1 MKRFSKLLMAVVLV
15 MFVSLA
21 PAKAQQKGDLQL
33 RAGVGYFSLPDYV
46 GILLAGFGSIDT
58 TEGITRD
65 DFIPL
70 LNPSVEVEY
79 HFSEHFSLGG
89 FLALGYADARTT
101 LDSTGEI
108 NKRATAFYPTLG
120 ISFTMRYFRSGN
132 FSMYGSGG
140 VGATLLAFRQTT
152 PEEGR
157 RPLQIQG
164 APMANVYPLCFKYG
178 NTSGLHVEVGWG
190 SKGLVSVGGF
200 TYF

>member
-1 MKRFSKLLMAVVLV
+1 MKRFSRLIVAVVLV

-33 RAGVGYFSLPDYV
+33 RAGVGHFSLPDFI

-58 TEGITRD
+58 TANITRD

-70 LNPSVEVEY
+70 LNPSVELEY

-101 LDSTGEI
+101 LNSTGEI
-108 NKRATAFYPTLG
+108 NKRVTAFYPTLG
-120 ISFTMRYFRSGN
+120 ISFTTRYFRSGN
-132 FSMYGSGG
+132 FSMYATVGL
-140 VGATLLAFRQTT
+140 GATLLAFRQTT

-157 RPLQIQG
+157 RPLLIQG
-164 APMANVYPLCFKYG
+164 APMGNAYPLCFKYG